1 MSTQSTPEDVYGA
14 SVLETNWQL
23 IAIAGAIVALLGVLA
38 IAFPLA
44 TGLSVTVAL
53 GVLLVVGG
61 IVHGVT
67 AVSTRGWGGTIWQLA
82 LAAVA
87 VIAGVALLSN
97 PVVGLAS
104 LTLLA
109 IGYLLADGVMELAA
123 STRME
128 GRGERAAVA
137 VSGVLSLV
145 IAGLLWAGFP
155 ADATWAIGL
164 LVGVSLLVTGVSM
177 LTVSMSGRKTKRS
190 LEAGMADSR
199 KA

>member
-1 MSTQSTPEDVYGA
+1 MSTQTTPEDVYDA

-23 IAIAGAIVALLGVLA
+23 IAIAGALVALLGVLA

-53 GVLLVVGG
+53 GALLVVGG